1 MKIFTIKGIGRQHPL
16 HTEDHLFSKQI
27 SDRWFV
33 GAVMDGCSSAVES
46 YFPSTL
52 YGKSLAK
59 SANQIPQNVESTGE
73 KIGEE
78 LLKNVMSDLKAVQE
92 TLSLNLDEILATMIL
107 LVVDLEKIEA
117 FVWAAGDGYIICDG
131 QITEID
137 HRNTP
142 NYPAYHLQKPFEEW
156 LHKHTTF
163 HKFSSFKDIAI
174 SSDGIGKIIKNPM
187 TSGLDVS
194 PLDYL
199 LLERPHPGS
208 DQVLQKKY
216 EALIS
221 QYNYMP
227 YDDVSALRLLM

>member
-16 HTEDHLFSKQI
+16 HTEDHLFYKQI
-27 SDRWFV
+27 STRWFV

-52 YGKSLAK
+52 YAKSLANCAK
-59 SANQIPQNVESTGE
+59 KIQLNTESTGKE
-73 KIGEE
+73 VGEE
-78 LLKNVMSDLKAVQE
+78 LLKNVMDDLRKVKE
-92 TLSLNLDEILATMIL
+92 TLGLNLDEILATLIL
-107 LVVDLEKIEA
+107 LVVDVEKTEA

-131 QITEID
+131 QITDID

-142 NYPAYHLQKPFEEW
+142 DYPAYHLGEPFDEW
-156 LHKHTTF
+156 LRQHTAF
-163 HKFSSFKDIAI
+163 HTYISFKDLTI
-174 SSDGIGKIIKNPM
+174 SSDGAGKIIKNPM
-187 TSGLDVS
+187 IPGLDVS

-199 LLERPHPGS
+199 LLEKPHSES

-216 EALIS
+216 EVLIN
-221 QYNYMP
+221 QHGYIP

>member
-27 SDRWFV
+27 NDRWFI

-52 YGKSLAK
+52 YAKSLAK
-59 SANQIPQNVESTGE
+59 STSRMLLNGDSSGKA
-73 KIGEE
+73 IGEE
-78 LLKNVMSDLKAVQE
+78 LLRNVMNDLGIVRE
-92 TLSLNLDEILATMIL
+92 TLGLGLDEILATML
-107 LVVDLEKIEA
+107 LMVVDLEKTEA
-117 FVWAAGDGYIICDG
+117 HVWAAGDGYIICDG

-142 NYPAYHLQKPFEEW
+142 DYPAYHLQKPFEEW
-156 LHKHTTF
+156 LRKHTTYHNF
-163 HKFSSFKDIAI
+163 TAFKDLTI

-187 TSGLDVS
+187 ISGLNVS

-199 LLERPHPGS
+199 LLEKPQMGS

-216 EALIS
+216 EALIN
-221 QYNYMP
+221 QHGYMP